1 MSSELLAV
9 QLFVVCQLLT
19 TAHHCS
25 LRAHTL
31 SADRSDFANGFLVA
45 EIFSR
50 YYPGDINMHSF
61 DNGTSLPKKLDNWT
75 QLEKFFKKKGVDVDR
90 PLMDS
95 VIHCKENGALSLV
108 ERIYTALTSR
118 Q

>member
-1 MSSELLAV
+1 M
-9 QLFVVCQLLT
+9 
-19 TAHHCS
+19 
-25 LRAHTL
+25 
-31 SADRSDFANGFLVA
+31 A

-61 DNGTSLPKKLDNWT
+61 DNGASLSKKLDNWT

-90 PLMDS
+90 PMMDS
-95 VIHCKENGALSLV
+95 VIHCKENGALTMV